1 MFRRTVVAL
10 SQNSKRTVVRDPR
23 KKRVPVVRQDET
35 AASEIEPVH
44 TTTQSSRQPLL
55 FEPNSQNQQV
65 SSKTTKPISRCQS
78 FESWGV
84 ASHPEHPPIPVI
96 EAALLTPT
104 AMSLVAPATAQ
115 LLVARAVPIQG

>member
-44 TTTQSSRQPLL
+44 TTTQSSRQPLP
-55 FEPNSQNQQV
+55 FEPNSQNQQ
-65 SSKTTKPISRCQS
+65 
-78 FESWGV
+78 
-84 ASHPEHPPIPVI
+84 
-96 EAALLTPT
+96 
-104 AMSLVAPATAQ
+104 
-115 LLVARAVPIQG
+115 AVGGLGSYMLAGAGMAVGFSIVGAIFGGF